1 MESDFIKFS
10 HCVTKTRYVV
20 KIEFTRTRTILNK
33 NTIIL
38 EIYYYYYYYF
48 EAKFS
53 STYKKDVKLH
63 TKFPVNVVCIIN
75 VLRP

>member
-38 EIYYYYYYYF
+38 EIYYYYYYYYF

-53 STYKKDVKLH
+53 STYKNKTLSY
-63 TKFPVNVVCIIN
+63 TPNFQ
-75 VLRP
+75 